1 MPERKYPQSP
11 NNPIVLYRKGSS
23 PEIVNLDSHEPLLA
37 PIVSSY
43 NHRIRPVLDAI
54 DRLRSLDV
62 SKEGIQLPTIVVV
75 GDQSSGKSSVLES
88 LARIS
93 LPRGQNICT
102 RVPLIMRLKNSSNPH
117 PELSLEYQGKVIST
131 HEDKVAEAI
140 NTATE
145 EIAGDGKGISKTP
158 LTLTVKKESVPD
170 LTMVDLPGIVRV
182 PVGDQPKDIGDQ
194 IKNIIMEY
202 ITPEES
208 IILNVL
214 PATIDFPTCES
225 IGMSQ
230 SVDKSGG
237 RTLAVVTKADK
248 APEGLLEKVTANDVN
263 IGLGYVCVRN
273 RIGDESYDE
282 ARQEEATLF
291 ETHPLLSKIDKSIV
305 GVPVLAQ
312 KLVQIQA
319 KSIEKNLP
327 ELVKTINDKLNQN
340 LLEFDKLPK
349 VISSPAEGMATFM
362 TIIGEVK
369 ESLRKILLR
378 GEFDEYPDDE
388 NLHCTARFVERL
400 GDYSRQ
406 LHDCPYSDPKRN
418 FLMDE
423 IKLLKES
430 KQISLP
436 NFLPHTVFL
445 AILKEKVMRVSSIPI
460 DFVANLWDYVEEVV
474 IIVLMRYV
482 EDYHWLQLSTTEAV
496 LNVIKEMKDRSMK
509 WVKEV
514 IEMEKHTDYTCHP
527 EYESNWQRLMTEKD
541 TFINRVESGYWSSV
555 NLELEEFGTLA
566 VCNLRNYPELLHQAY
581 DLRMRMVAYWKI
593 VLRRMV
599 DGMALHLQLSI
610 HELVNTNLREAFVAE
625 LMDSTNGGIERL
637 MEESPLVARKREKL
651 QESIKK
657 LGECKEVLAKIMGRV
672 AIEKMF

>member
-1 MPERKYPQSP
+1 MPKRKYPQSP
-11 NNPIVLYRKGSS
+11 NNPIILYREGSS

-43 NHRIRPVLDAI
+43 NHHIRPVLDAI

-62 SKEGIQLPTIVVV
+62 SKEGIYIQ
-75 GDQSSGKSSVLES
+75 ES
-88 LARIS
+88 LTRIS
-93 LPRGQNICT
+93 LPCGQNICT

-131 HEDKVAEAI
+131 HEGKI
-140 NTATE
+140 T
-145 EIAGDGKGISKTP
+145 GDGKGISKTP

-182 PVGDQPKDIGDQ
+182 PVGDQPKDIGNQ

-202 ITPEES
+202 ITTEDS

-214 PATIDFPTCES
+214 PAIMDFPTCES

-237 RTLAVVTKADK
+237 RTLAIVTKADK
-248 APEGLLEKVTANDVN
+248 ALEGLLEKVTANDVN

-319 KSIEKNLP
+319 KSIKKNLP
-327 ELVKTINDKLNQN
+327 ELVKKINDNLNQN
-340 LLEFDKLPK
+340 LSEFDKLPK
-349 VISSPAEGMATFM
+349 VMSSPAEGMATFM

-388 NLHCTARFVERL
+388 NLHCTARLVERL
-400 GDYSRQ
+400 GDYSKQ
-406 LHDCPYSDPKRN
+406 LHDGPYSDPKRN

-423 IKLLKES
+423 IKHLKES

-436 NFLPHTVFL
+436 NFL
-445 AILKEKVMRVSSIPI
+445 AILKEKVMGVSSIPF
-460 DFVANLWDYVEEVV
+460 DFVANFWDYAEEVV

-496 LNVIKEMKDRSMK
+496 LNVIKEMKDRLMK

-514 IEMEKHTDYTCHP
+514 IETEKHTDYTCHP
-527 EYESNWQRLMTEKD
+527 EFESNWKRLMTQKD
-541 TFINRVESGYWSSV
+541 TFINHVVSGWSLG
-555 NLELEEFGTLA
+555 NLDPKEFGTL
-566 VCNLRNYPELLHQAY
+566 EAY
-581 DLRMRMVAYWKI
+581 DLRMTMVAYWKI

-610 HELVNTNLREAFVAE
+610 HELVNTNLRKVFVAE
-625 LMDSTNGGIERL
+625 LMDSSNGGIERL

-657 LGECKEVLAKIMGRV
+657 LGECKEVLAKITGRV
-672 AIEKMF
+672 TIEKMF